1 MAYFERK
8 DCVYLYSEIY
18 ILEPD
23 IVLNNLL
30 FCKILVWLSNFAILS
45 LFADFVFG
53 SINPFALTPHFQLE
67 DIT

>member
-1 MAYFERK
+1 M
-8 DCVYLYSEIY
+8 Y

-23 IVLNNLL
+23 MVHNNLL

-53 SINPFALTPHFQLE
+53 SVNPFTVTPHFQIE
-67 DIT
+67 DTR